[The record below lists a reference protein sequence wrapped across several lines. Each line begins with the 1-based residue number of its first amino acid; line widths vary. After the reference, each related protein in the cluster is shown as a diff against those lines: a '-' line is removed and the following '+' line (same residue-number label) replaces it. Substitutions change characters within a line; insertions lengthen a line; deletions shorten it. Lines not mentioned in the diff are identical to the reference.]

1 MVHQYK
7 KRSTE
12 SLVRIERKFN
22 NTFIYFSDGLIECV
36 DQEIDELEKDLEDL
50 DYWRVHPNHLINPSY
65 FNKLISTTSNRIV
78 LKDGT
83 ELPVFK
89 NMVKRSRWNYWME
102 KTLFQRFKRIA
113 NTWFRSKKAS
123 LSKGNN
129 TNLNHSNN

>member
-1 MVHQYK
+1 MVNQYK

-36 DQEIDELEKDLEDL
+36 DHQIDDLEKDLKDL
-50 DYWRVHPNHLINPSY
+50 DFWRVHPNHLINPLY
-65 FNKLISTTSNRIV
+65 FNKVISTSSKRVV

-89 NMVKRSRWNYWME
+89 NMVKRKVWNNWM
-102 KTLFQRFKRIA
+102 
-113 NTWFRSKKAS
+113 
-123 LSKGNN
+123 GNS
-129 TNLNHSNN
+129 LNHRIKKYLKRNKQ